1 MGKFLKR
8 GDFKQFVLG
17 LSKKYQII
25 APIKTDI
32 IRFEK
37 ITAKNIDLIDFS
49 ANSRVS
55 PIRYFFPFNEE
66 VVEFKNGKGIPKLE
80 KVKQTIILG
89 IRNCDA
95 NALRSLDK
103 MLMSDYFRDP
113 VYEQKRKNT
122 ILFIMRCD
130 EPKETCFCQ
139 SMDSEE
145 CYDARFINLGDEGF
159 SIELISE
166 IGKKL
171 IEENKIVTNAE
182 KKLPER
188 KSQTLSLDNKN
199 IANQYNNP
207 IWETDSKKCF
217 SCTACNMLCPTCT
230 CFDIKDIANADLKSG
245 TKIKTMDS
253 CHNRDFTKVAGNY
266 VFRDK
271 RVDRYK
277 HRIYHKIAY
286 FKERFNMYM
295 CTGCGR
301 CISQCPSK
309 INWVEM
315 CNKLK

>member
-25 APIKTDI
+25 APVKTDI

-113 VYEQKRKNT
+113 IYEQKRKNT

-130 EPKETCFCQ
+130 
-139 SMDSEE
+139 
-145 CYDARFINLGDEGF
+145 
-159 SIELISE
+159 
-166 IGKKL
+166 
-171 IEENKIVTNAE
+171 
-182 KKLPER
+182 
-188 KSQTLSLDNKN
+188 
-199 IANQYNNP
+199 
-207 IWETDSKKCF
+207 
-217 SCTACNMLCPTCT
+217 
-230 CFDIKDIANADLKSG
+230 
-245 TKIKTMDS
+245 
-253 CHNRDFTKVAGNY
+253 
-266 VFRDK
+266 
-271 RVDRYK
+271 
-277 HRIYHKIAY
+277 
-286 FKERFNMYM
+286 
-295 CTGCGR
+295 
-301 CISQCPSK
+301 
-309 INWVEM
+309 
-315 CNKLK
+315 